1 MSDKTQFSFETIQK
15 DSKSKA
21 RLGKITTPHG
31 EIMTPA
37 FTPVGTKATV
47 KSLTPEELKD
57 AGSQAVLAN
66 TYHLALAPGENVIES
81 FGGFAP
87 FMGWSGPTITD
98 SGGYQV
104 SFLWDPNT
112 SETRSDSVKITEE
125 GATFKSHIDGTLMTL
140 TPERSMEIQSAL
152 NADIIMAFDQPLGPQ
167 ASEKKQREA
176 FDRTKRWEERSFI
189 HWQKLQMER
198 ENFQALYGV
207 IQGETDSTM
216 RQDSLSFILNLNF
229 PGLAMG
235 GASIG
240 SDPKITAQALETIVH
255 MIPDDKPFHALGL
268 GGGPEGIFAAVER
281 SVDTFDNTSVTR
293 MARTGQ
299 LFFYPEDGGTVTNK
313 FRFDITKKAHEN
325 SHEPISTH
333 CSCYTCKKY
342 SRAYIRHLL
351 TQKEI
356 LGSRLASIHNI
367 HFMNDLMT
375 SIRESLAENTFESLK
390 NKWIS
395 I

>member
-1 MSDKTQFSFETIQK
+1 MANNDQFSFEILKK
-15 DSKSKA
+15 DSKTHA
-21 RLGKITTPHG
+21 RLGVIKTPHG

-47 KSLTPEELKD
+47 KSLTVEELKS

-66 TYHLALAPGENVIES
+66 TYHLALAPGEEIINS
-81 FGGFAP
+81 FGGFGP
-87 FMGWSGPTITD
+87 FMGWSGPTLTD

-104 SFLWDPNT
+104 SFLWEPNST
-112 SETRSDSVKITEE
+112 ETRSDSVKITED
-125 GATFKSHIDGTLMTL
+125 GATFKSHIDGSPMTL

-152 NADIIMAFDQPLGPQ
+152 NADIIMAFDQPLGPA
-167 ASEKKQREA
+167 ASAKKQLEA
-176 FDRTKRWEERSFI
+176 FRRTKRWEERSLI
-189 HWQKLQMER
+189 HWKKLQEKR
-198 ENFQALYGV
+198 DTFQALYGV
-207 IQGETDSTM
+207 IQGETDESL
-216 RQDSLSFILNLNF
+216 RRESLSFILDHDF

-240 SDPKITAQALETIVH
+240 ADPQITAEAMDTIVDLV
-255 MIPDDKPFHALGL
+255 PDTKPFHALGL

-281 SVDTFDNTSVTR
+281 NVDTFDNTSVTR

-299 LFFYPEDGGTVTNK
+299 LFISPEDGGTILNK
-313 FRFDITKKAHEN
+313 YRFDITKAVN
-325 SHEPISTH
+325 ATNHEPISKV
-333 CSCYTCKKY
+333 CGCYTCKQY
-342 SRAYIRHLL
+342 SRAYVRHLL

-367 HFMNDLMT
+367 YFINNLMEQ
-375 SIRESLAENTFESLK
+375 IRESIAKDSFETLK
-390 NKWIS
+390 NTWIH

>member
-1 MSDKTQFSFETIQK
+1 MSNSTQFSFELIKK
-15 DSKSKA
+15 DKKTHA
-21 RLGKITTPHG
+21 RLGKISTPHG

-47 KSLTPEELKD
+47 KSLTVEELKA

-66 TYHLALAPGENVIES
+66 TYHLALSPGEKIIES
-81 FGGFAP
+81 FGGFGP
-87 FMGWSGPTITD
+87 FMGWGGPTLTD

-104 SFLWDPNT
+104 SFLWEPDAT
-112 SETRSDSVKITEE
+112 VKRSDSVKITED
-125 GATFKSHIDGTLMTL
+125 GATFKSHIDGSLMML

-152 NADIIMAFDQPLGPQ
+152 NADIIMAFDQPLGPL
-167 ASEKKQREA
+167 ASPRKQQEA
-176 FDRTKRWEERSFI
+176 FDRTKRWEERSFTR
-189 HWQKLQMER
+189 WQKLQEKR
-198 ENFQALYGV
+198 DIFQALYGV
-207 IQGETDSTM
+207 IQGETDGKL
-216 RQDSLSFILNLNF
+216 RRESLTFLLGFDF

-240 SDPKITAQALETIVH
+240 SDPSVTSQALDTVLDL
-255 MIPDDKPFHALGL
+255 IPDDKPFHALGL

-281 SVDTFDNTSVTR
+281 NVDTFDNTSVTR

-299 LFFYPEDGGTVTNK
+299 LFFFPEDGGCTKNK
-313 FRFDITKKAHEN
+313 FRFDITKNIYAA
-325 SHEPISTH
+325 SHEPISQVCT
-333 CSCYTCKKY
+333 CYTCTHFSK
-342 SRAYIRHLL
+342 AYIRHLI

-367 HFMNDLMT
+367 SFMNTLMS
-375 SIRESLAENTFESLK
+375 SIRDAITEDSFETLK
-390 NKWIS
+390 NQWIY

>member
-1 MSDKTQFSFETIQK
+1 MSEKTQFSFETLKK
-15 DSKSKA
+15 DSQSKA

-47 KSLTPEELKD
+47 KSLTIEELKD

-66 TYHLALAPGENVIES
+66 TYHLALAPGEKIIES
-81 FGGFAP
+81 FGGFGP

-167 ASEKKQREA
+167 ASEKKQKEA

-189 HWQKLQMER
+189 HWQKLQQTR

-207 IQGETDSTM
+207 IQGETDPLM
-216 RQDSLSFILNLNF
+216 RKDSLSFILGLDF

-240 SDPKITAQALETIVH
+240 SDPKITAQALDTIAD

-299 LFFYPEDGGTVTNK
+299 LFFYPEDGGRVTNK
-313 FRFDITKKAHEN
+313 FRFDITKKVHED

-367 HFMNDLMT
+367 HFMNTLMT
-375 SIRESLAENTFESLK
+375 SIRESLSENSFESLK